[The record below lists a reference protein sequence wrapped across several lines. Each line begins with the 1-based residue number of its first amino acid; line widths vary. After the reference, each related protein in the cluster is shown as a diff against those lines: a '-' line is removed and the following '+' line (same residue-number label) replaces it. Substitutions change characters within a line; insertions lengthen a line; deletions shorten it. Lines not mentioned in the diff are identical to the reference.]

1 MGTKGARRI
10 ANALKQNTTLRGL
23 DIQRNGILHDGE
35 RAMRGVM
42 AVAESREKAFDETKT
57 LLLLGLSAEESPL
70 ALLDRDVMQQIVS
83 RARPDAIKIVF

>member
-1 MGTKGARRI
+1 MLFRPDMGRLVAAELCLTLGPGWMS
-10 ANALKQNTTLRGL
+10 ALYLFFMRDVMGFGL
-23 DIQRNGILHDGE
+23 
-35 RAMRGVM
+35 AP
-42 AVAESREKAFDETKT
+42 AS